1 MVPESAR
8 LPPAPFFISICL
20 IAISNDFLDI
30 VLPNPVLSLRDVTLF
45 TGFLI
50 PNSGELGDLR
60 GSTISVAL
68 AWTRPL
74 PVDSAVATL
83 PLVVMG
89 DGCRLVAFTG
99 PNMSEFPLTVTA
111 APGRDLPAESGRSGK
126 VVLRLG
132 GVSREKSGGTIGCW
146 GDRSRGLGEL
156 GLDAGAPLRP
166 FESTRPLEIDVPADG
181 DGEGAELLRVGVDG
195 RELDRGVVELIFAA
209 ICGLELGVEGLEFC
223 DGRGFSIEEL
233 VETGRILEGVEDRDA
248 VARADGVE
256 GLAAE
261 EERVSGEDGLV

>member
-1 MVPESAR
+1 M
-8 LPPAPFFISICL
+8 
-20 IAISNDFLDI
+20 
-30 VLPNPVLSLRDVTLF
+30 LSLRDVILF

-60 GSTISVAL
+60 GSSTSVTL

-74 PVDSAVATL
+74 PADSPVATL

-89 DGCRLVAFTG
+89 DGCRLVALTG
-99 PNMSEFPLTVTA
+99 PEVSDFPLTVTA

-132 GVSREKSGGTIGCW
+132 GVSRGKSGGTTGC
-146 GDRSRGLGEL
+146 GGGRSRGLGEL
-156 GLDAGAPLRP
+156 GLDEGAPLRP
-166 FESTRPLEIDVPADG
+166 FESTRPLDTGVPADG
-181 DGEGAELLRVGVDG
+181 DREGAEFLRVGVDG
-195 RELDRGVVELIFAA
+195 REFGRELDRAVVELMFAA
-209 ICGLELGVEGLEFC
+209 ICGLEIGVEGLEFC

-233 VETGRILEGVEDRDA
+233 VETGRILEGVEGRDA

-261 EERVSGEDGLV
+261 GERVTGEDGLM